1 MTRPTLTGTPDAVP
15 TVELDELLEGG
26 DLELIDRWL
35 AQADVV
41 EIADELSRLPR
52 ELRAVPFRLL
62 PRDRALEVF
71 ELLDP
76 SLQQELLEGLRDA
89 NVRQLFEDLDPD
101 DRARLTEELPAKVAR
116 RLLAGLSPNERR
128 LTATLLGYPEDSAGR
143 LMSPEVASLR
153 AGITAADALERLRR
167 IGEGAE
173 TIYALPVT
181 DDHRRLVGM
190 LGLRDLVLA
199 PSDTLVGDLMDTD
212 VYSARVDSD
221 QEVVARLMRE
231 ADLLALPIVDSEDRL
246 VGIVTVDDAME
257 VLEEEETE
265 DLARAGGAEPLGRPY
280 MATSVM
286 QIARSRVIWL
296 LALIVAATLTVNV
309 LNAFQTTLDQVV
321 ALALFIPLV
330 IGTGGNTG
338 SQAATTV
345 TRALAVGEVRFDDL
359 WIGHPARG
367 ARRAAPRR
375 DARSAGPRADLGLRR
390 SRHRPGREPDAPRGL
405 HPRRVRRLAAA
416 TRRAPDRPRP
426 GGHERAVHQHAR
438 RRDRSGRLLPDR
450 PRDPGPVAANELPSE
465 RAFAR
470 WHAPCY
476 SGARYA
482 ARTR

>member
-1 MTRPTLTGTPDAVP
+1 MLRGVTRPTLTGTPDAVP
-15 TVELDELLEGG
+15 TVELAELLEGG
-26 DLELIDRWL
+26 DLEIIDRWL

-41 EIADELSRLPR
+41 AIADELSRLPR
-52 ELRAVPFRLL
+52 EQRAVPFLL
-62 PRDRALEVF
+62 LARDRALEVF

-76 SLQQELLEGLRDA
+76 SLQQELLDGMRDA

-153 AGITAADALERLRR
+153 AGMTVGEALERLRR
-167 IGEGAE
+167 IGRSAE

-181 DDHRRLVGM
+181 DDRRRLVGA

-199 PSDTLVGDLMDTD
+199 DPSANVGDLMDTE

-221 QEVVARLMRE
+221 QEEVARLMRE

-265 DLARAGGAEPLGRPY
+265 DVARAGGAEPLGRPY
-280 MATSVM
+280 LATSIIE
-286 QIARSRVIWL
+286 IARSRVVWL
-296 LALIVAATLTVNV
+296 LVLIVAATFTVNV
-309 LNAFQTTLDQVV
+309 LQIFEETLNEAL
-321 ALALFIPLV
+321 ALALFIPLI

-345 TRALAVGEVRFDDL
+345 TRALAVGEVRYDDL
-359 WIGHPARG
+359 GRVILREARVGLLLGAMLGALALAPAWIFAGRDIGIVVSLTLLTVCTLAAFVGSLLPLV
-367 ARRAAPRR
+367 ARRVGVDPAVMSAPFITTLV
-375 DARSAGPRADLGLRR
+375 DASGLIVYF
-390 SRHRPGREPDAPRGL
+390 L
-405 HPRRVRRLAAA
+405 I
-416 TRRAPDRPRP
+416 
-426 GGHERAVHQHAR
+426 
-438 RRDRSGRLLPDR
+438 
-450 PRDPGPVAANELPSE
+450 
-465 RAFAR
+465 
-470 WHAPCY
+470 
-476 SGARYA
+476 
-482 ARTR
+482 ARTVLQL

>member
-1 MTRPTLTGTPDAVP
+1 MLRGVTRPTLTGTPDAVP
-15 TVELDELLEGG
+15 TVALPDLVESG

-35 AQADVV
+35 AQADLV

-52 ELRAVPFRLL
+52 EKRAVPFLL
-62 PRDRALEVF
+62 LARDRALEVF

-76 SLQQELLEGLRDA
+76 SLQQELLEGMRDA

-116 RLLAGLSPNERR
+116 RLLAGLSPNERL

-153 AGITAADALERLRR
+153 AGITAGEALERLRR
-167 IGEGAE
+167 IGRSAE

-181 DDHRRLVGM
+181 DDRRFLVGV

-199 PSDTLVGDLMDTD
+199 DPSAKVGDLMDTD
-212 VYSARVDSD
+212 VFSARVDTD
-221 QEVVARLMRE
+221 QEEVARLMRE

-265 DLARAGGAEPLGRPY
+265 DVARSGGAEPLGRPY
-280 MATSVM
+280 MATSVL
-286 QIARSRVIWL
+286 QIARSRVVWL
-296 LALIVAATLTVNV
+296 LVLIVAATLTVNV
-309 LNAFQTTLDQVV
+309 LNAFEGTLNDVV

-338 SQAATTV
+338 AQAATTV

-359 WIGHPARG
+359 GVVILREARVGLLLGAMLGALALTPAWLFVG
-367 ARRAAPRR
+367 QEIALVVSLTLVAVCTLAAFVGALLPLVARRVGVDPAVMSAPFITTLV
-375 DARSAGPRADLGLRR
+375 DASGLVVYFLIARAVLGL
-390 SRHRPGREPDAPRGL
+390 G
-405 HPRRVRRLAAA
+405 
-416 TRRAPDRPRP
+416 
-426 GGHERAVHQHAR
+426 
-438 RRDRSGRLLPDR
+438 
-450 PRDPGPVAANELPSE
+450 
-465 RAFAR
+465 
-470 WHAPCY
+470 
-476 SGARYA
+476 
-482 ARTR
+482 